1 MAVSYL
7 ARPCITRETP
17 FVIRTTV
24 ARRDGVIVSN
34 QRSLV
39 IGFRVIVTVG
49 LLECKARAW
58 EYERDD
64 EQAVIDGCGDS
75 HPRSWESL

>member
-1 MAVSYL
+1 M
-7 ARPCITRETP
+7 
-17 FVIRTTV
+17 
-24 ARRDGVIVSN
+24 
-34 QRSLV
+34 
-39 IGFRVIVTVG
+39 IGFRAIVTVG